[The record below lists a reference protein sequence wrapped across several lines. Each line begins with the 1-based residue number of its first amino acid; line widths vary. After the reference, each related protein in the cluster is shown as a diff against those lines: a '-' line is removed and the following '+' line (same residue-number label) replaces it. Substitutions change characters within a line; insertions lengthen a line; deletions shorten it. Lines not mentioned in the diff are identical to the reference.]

1 MDRWYRLSCGQGLDP
16 DAPEHNLYF
25 KDFAIDGNHT
35 KKKHSHVFIHVTA
48 GMNGLRGTLRVHC
61 PLRGLTMDFQSI
73 GITLKRQSYPFIHVI
88 PFKRYFLQYT
98 ASFEDFRWISY
109 PLESHSKTFACL
121 FPCNPNLEVHFTVH
135 CLLWGLWNKVKK

>member
-1 MDRWYRLSCGQGLDP
+1 MTWTGGTGWAVARGWTPMLLSTICTLRTLQLM
-16 DAPEHNLYF
+16 EIIL
-25 KDFAIDGNHT
+25 

-135 CLLWGLWNKVKK
+135 CLLWGLWTK